1 MNRESSKGQL
11 TANSSIQMIKKTIKH
26 NIKINNKNKNKSN
39 QTNLSMVVKSHILI
53 SNFNNPSHHLTN
65 KYHN

>member
-1 MNRESSKGQL
+1 MNRESSKEQL

-26 NIKINNKNKNKSN
+26 NNKINNKNKSN
-39 QTNLSMVVKSHILI
+39 QTNLSMVVKSPIPI